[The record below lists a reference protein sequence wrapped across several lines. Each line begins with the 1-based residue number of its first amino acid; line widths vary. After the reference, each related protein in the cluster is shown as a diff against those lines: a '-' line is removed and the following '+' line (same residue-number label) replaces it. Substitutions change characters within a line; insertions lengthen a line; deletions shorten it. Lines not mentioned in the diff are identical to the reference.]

1 MENHQFEFQNDFI
14 YLLSGRTGRSV
25 TFATENQRKLVKEIV
40 QQSRNSVKSR
50 VIPPKVI
57 EKYAS
62 KIAKIEPDIVRVVEE
77 ERAEREIAMLE
88 NRANRMQKE
97 LTDGPED
104 RAWIEKSK
112 KNANS
117 KPKEEKGKKAR
128 MKRKL
133 ENMDPEVK
141 EMSAAGDFA
150 IRSIKR
156 ARKPKKLRMVV
167 DKTPFNK
174 GNQDNEK
181 KIRGSRGG
189 VNIQKKKKM
198 DGNNET
204 VREDPRKDYGR
215 GGGRGRGRGGRGGP
229 GGRDGGGGRGRGGS
243 RGRGSSRGRGGG
255 GRGRGRGGS

>member
-1 MENHQFEFQNDFI
+1 M
-14 YLLSGRTGRSV
+14 R
-25 TFATENQRKLVKEIV
+25 EIV
-40 QQSRNSVKSR
+40 QQSQNSVKSR

-62 KIAKIEPDIVRVVEE
+62 KIAKVEPDIVRVIEE

-112 KNANS
+112 KNGNS

-150 IRSIKR
+150 IRSAKR

-174 GNQDNEK
+174 GNQDNDK

-189 VNIQKKKKM
+189 VNIQKKKMGGGDKEM
-198 DGNNET
+198 AK
-204 VREDPRKDYGR
+204 EDPRKDYGR

-229 GGRDGGGGRGRGGS
+229 GGRGGDSGGRGRGGS

-255 GRGRGRGGS
+255 GRGRGGGGRGRGGS

>member
-1 MENHQFEFQNDFI
+1 M
-14 YLLSGRTGRSV
+14 R
-25 TFATENQRKLVKEIV
+25 EIV
-40 QQSRNSVKSR
+40 QQSRNPVKSR

-57 EKYAS
+57 EKYAR
-62 KIAKIEPDIVRVVEE
+62 KIAKIEPDVVRVVEE

-112 KNANS
+112 KNQNS

-133 ENMDPEVK
+133 ENIDPEVK
-141 EMSAAGDFA
+141 EMSATGDFV
-150 IRSIKR
+150 IRAAKR

-198 DGNNET
+198 DGKDEM
-204 VREDPRKDYGR
+204 VKEDPRKDYGR

-229 GGRDGGGGRGRGGS
+229 GGRDGGAGRDGGGDRGRGGSRGRGSSRGRGGGGDRGRGGGGDRGRGGS

-255 GRGRGRGGS
+255 GRGRGGS